1 MERKQENRLISQATW
16 TQAEHPSLEGAA
28 GYQEE
33 VEKRQGG
40 VHRRRE
46 IAQPAG

>member
-1 MERKQENRLISQATW
+1 MECKQENRLINQATW
-16 TQAEHPSLEGAA
+16 TQGEHSSLEGAA

-33 VEKRQGG
+33 VEKHQGG
-40 VHRRRE
+40 VRRRRE